1 MNGVTGF
8 GQYRPGDDSELRPFA
23 LVAVRIRGGQI
34 AEMVTFLGTQNRFRE
49 FGLPDS
55 LEERKLAPR

>member
-1 MNGVTGF
+1 
-8 GQYRPGDDSELRPFA
+8 
-23 LVAVRIRGGQI
+23 VAVRIRGGQI